1 MSALP
6 WIFAAAGI
14 CVGYGIGAMRLDF
27 TRWRRERRLRAAGFA
42 DVSTEQRRMNLRDG
56 VP

>member
-14 CVGYGIGAMRLDF
+14 CVVYGIGAMRLDF